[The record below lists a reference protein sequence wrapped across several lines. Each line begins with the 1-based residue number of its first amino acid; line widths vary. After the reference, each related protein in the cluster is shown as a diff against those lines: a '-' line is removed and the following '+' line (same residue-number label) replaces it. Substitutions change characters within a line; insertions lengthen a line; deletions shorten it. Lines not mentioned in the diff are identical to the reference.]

1 MAVNLHETLDRLRSK
16 SDVLIARYKALA
28 TEKENVVQQNIELQN
43 TITSLRKQLE
53 QALRENEYLKLARS
67 ISLNNEDLVK
77 SRTTIARLVRDID
90 KCISQLTE

>member
-16 SDVLIARYKALA
+16 SDVLIARYKALS

>member
-16 SDVLIARYKALA
+16 SNVLIARYKALA

-43 TITSLRKQLE
+43 TINSLRKQLE
-53 QALRENEYLKLARS
+53 QAMRENEYLKLARS
-67 ISLNNEDLVK
+67 ISLNNEDLAK
-77 SRTTIARLVRDID
+77 SRATIAGLVRDID